1 MTYSDCLLTLLE
13 QVSRVRS
20 ATVCKAHVYLRR
32 VALPLLMHCIFSFG
46 HGLVSHL
53 ACHFPL
59 IMIHITSFA
68 RWARM
73 SFLRVSPVL
82 SNQNIASIHT
92 LSPPFRSS
100 FHRTGPGPRPNGG
113 SMGQGYQG
121 NRPILISGAC
131 KSTQSPMGKPPA
143 TPYTRARGVGGQGDC
158 NPPKRS

>member
-1 MTYSDCLLTLLE
+1 MLTLLE

-20 ATVCKAHVYLRR
+20 STVRKAHVYLQG
-32 VALPLLMHCIFSFG
+32 VALPLLMHCIFSSLG
-46 HGLVSHL
+46 HGLASRIG
-53 ACHFPL
+53 CHFPL

-68 RWARM
+68 RWARI
-73 SFLRVSPVL
+73 SLLRLSPVL
-82 SNQNIASIHT
+82 SIQSIARIHT

-143 TPYTRARGVGGQGDC
+143 TPYTRARRVGGQGDC